1 MELNY
6 NLEKTINHYRQNI
19 LCNTQLADIGLVDNN
34 NRIELVLSSL
44 INLRDLLILHESAK
58 ALTSLKVIKNDK
70 AINNCFNEAQYQVIE
85 ATILFYQNN
94 PTIDYPTDYQ
104 TEPEQVEISI
114 KQVESPAQNIDQ
126 INFDKLMAEITD
138 IKALSSEFKNLQSE
152 LKNITDAIKESTD
165 KQIALKTEIAETV
178 PSDAN
183 LAVKIESLTES
194 VKKLDPFLTALT
206 NADSTYSIFLKN
218 MTKLITDMSEVTLK
232 NAETFRGTF
241 QLAIS
246 GDVEKMKAEMGS
258 EAIKLINDLGSVNK
272 QHYQDYGTASKKIF
286 ESQNATIEHY
296 LRNEHTHAQ
305 NYIEL
310 KTDIEKSKSSWALW
324 FSGLI
329 VMLSIANFSAVIYM
343 KNNISETTSTNVI
356 KAIER
361 KMDTQ
366 IKAAT
371 PPAVTNHK
379 KY

>member
-1 MELNY
+1 MDQTLNY
-6 NLEKTINHYRQNI
+6 DIEKIITLY
-19 LCNTQLADIGLVDNN
+19 NN
-34 NRIELVLSSL
+34 QI
-44 INLRDLLILHESAK
+44 
-58 ALTSLKVIKNDK
+58 T
-70 AINNCFNEAQYQVIE
+70 FNEKNNTLVEKSKIEEINIVLNHIQEIKTFLMEKNFIE
-85 ATILFYQNN
+85 ANKLFFDFRDKKNLNNKIQNTLIKAAIDFYKNN
-94 PTIDYPTDYQ
+94 PTIDYPADYQ
-104 TEPEQVEISI
+104 AESEHAENLI
-114 KQVESPAQNIDQ
+114 KQVESPDQNIDQ

-165 KQIALKTEIAETV
+165 KQIALKTEIAETA

-183 LAVKIESLTES
+183 LAAKIDSLVES